1 MVHLEE
7 QKELAVRLFL
17 SSGAQRTVESA
28 DAARL
33 DDPFFIVTRRD
44 ANTGRVDTLLTL
56 RAVDV
61 VAGEVVKGWNH
72 RLRSRPRPDPLI

>member
-7 QKELAVRLFL
+7 QKELAVRLVL

-61 VAGEVVKGWNH
+61 VAGEVVKDGITTDYVLG
-72 RLRSRPRPDPLI
+72 RGQTL